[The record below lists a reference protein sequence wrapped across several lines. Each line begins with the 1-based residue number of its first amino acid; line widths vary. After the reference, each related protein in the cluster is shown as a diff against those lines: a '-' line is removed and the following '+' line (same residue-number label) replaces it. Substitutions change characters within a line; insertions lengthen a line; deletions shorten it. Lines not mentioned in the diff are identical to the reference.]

1 LTYPANFM
9 LAAAMNPCPC
19 GYHTDPLRECR
30 CTPEQIARYL
40 SRVSGPLLDRIDI
53 HVEVPRVPWQELA
66 SKESGESSEKVRQ
79 RVSLARRMQR
89 ERFKGARKGLYSNAQ
104 MTNREL
110 EKFVPLSDD
119 CMKLLQQAI
128 TKMGFS
134 ARAYHRIRKVARTI
148 ADLEAGE
155 NVLASHV
162 REAIQYR
169 SLDRVPGLNG

>member
-1 LTYPANFM
+1 
-9 LAAAMNPCPC
+9 
-19 GYHTDPLRECR
+19 
-30 CTPEQIARYL
+30 
-40 SRVSGPLLDRIDI
+40 
-53 HVEVPRVPWQELA
+53 
-66 SKESGESSEKVRQ
+66 
-79 RVSLARRMQR
+79 MQR